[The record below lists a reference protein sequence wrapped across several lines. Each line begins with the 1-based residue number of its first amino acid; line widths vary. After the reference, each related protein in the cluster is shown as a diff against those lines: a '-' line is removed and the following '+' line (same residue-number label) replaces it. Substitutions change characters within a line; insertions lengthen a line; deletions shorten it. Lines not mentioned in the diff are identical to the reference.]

1 MFMYRTLACTAAL
14 VVMAIAGLM
23 VTIEPPLGFFQMLTI
38 AACLIPVIG
47 LLEYFMLKLEAE
59 AKLQRESDESLSRT
73 FGVTK
78 GTDLTKG
85 EI

>member
-1 MFMYRTLACTAAL
+1 MFMYRTLACTTAL
-14 VVMAIAGLM
+14 VVMATVSLM
-23 VTIEPPLGFFQMLTI
+23 STIEPPLGFFQMLVI

-59 AKLQRESDESLSRT
+59 AKLQRESDERLSRM
-73 FGVTK
+73 FGVTH
-78 GTDLTKG
+78 TNKG